1 MPKKKNQNDSV
12 PNVSSS
18 KRGRP
23 KKVLILEED
32 PPVSEAKRTLEALEH
47 NRKQMLEMQNKIL
60 SAPAMNGGFSTLMY
74 KIEKIEQ
81 SQDQLVEKVDEIR
94 DVMYDPD
101 SGLYARIKNIENS
114 VVEEKRIESLEEE
127 VRSIKSWKNLEEK
140 SSEKDETHTADIEKK
155 IEEHA
160 EVIKDLKK
168 WYERQAAATKWLA
181 ITVGTGLLGGFGK
194 IIYEFLISHIKF
206 V

>member
-1 MPKKKNQNDSV
+1 MPRKKISNGSNQSV
-12 PNVSSS
+12 TSS
-18 KRGRP
+18 KGSRP
-23 KKVLILEED
+23 KKTLLLDDE
-32 PPVSEAKRTLEALEH
+32 PPVSEAKKTLEALEH
-47 NRKQMLEMQNKIL
+47 NRMQIVEMQNKIL

-81 SQDQLVEKVDEIR
+81 GQEQLVEKVDEIR

-114 VVEEKRIESLEEE
+114 TVDEKRIDSLEEE

-140 SSEKDETHTADIEKK
+140 SSEKEETHTADIEKK
-155 IEEHA
+155 IEEHS
-160 EVIKDLKK
+160 EIIKDMKK

-181 ITVGTGLLGGFGK
+181 ITVGTGLLGTMGK
-194 IIYEFLISHIKF
+194 ILYEFLTSHIKF

>member
-1 MPKKKNQNDSV
+1 MPKKKIESSSV
-12 PNVSSS
+12 TSETSS

-23 KKVLILEED
+23 KKVLILDEES
-32 PPVSEAKRTLEALEH
+32 PVSEAKKTLEALEH
-47 NRKQMLEMQNKIL
+47 NRMQIIEMQNKIL

-81 SQDQLVEKVDEIR
+81 SQGQLVEKVDEIR

-114 VVEEKRIESLEEE
+114 SIEESRVNYLEEE
-127 VRSIKSWKNLEEK
+127 VRSIKNWKSSEEK
-140 SSEKDETHTADIEKK
+140 SSQKEETHTADIEKK
-155 IEEHA
+155 IEEHS
-160 EVIKDLKK
+160 EIIKDLKK

-194 IIYEFLISHIKF
+194 IIYEFLTSHIKF

>member
-1 MPKKKNQNDSV
+1 MPKKKIQNGSM
-12 PNVSSS
+12 PSMSSS
-18 KRGRP
+18 KRSRP
-23 KKVLILEED
+23 KKIIITQDES
-32 PPVSEAKRTLEALEH
+32 PMSEAKKTLEAIEH
-47 NRKQMLEMQNKIL
+47 NRKQMLDMQNKIL

-81 SQDQLVEKVDEIR
+81 GQDQLVEKVDEIR

-114 VVEEKRIESLEEE
+114 VVDEKRIESLEDE
-127 VRSIKSWKNLEEK
+127 VRSIKSWKNAEEK
-140 SSEKDETHTADIEKK
+140 SSEKEETHTADIEKK
-155 IEEHA
+155 IQEHS

-194 IIYEFLISHIKF
+194 IIYEFLLSHIKF